1 MPDVAPPC
9 VQREEDVEVPERQR
23 LEDEVE
29 DGRAGAELREAEDAH
44 QAAHARGRR
53 YAGCAQ
59 PRLDVF
65 EQRRAARRG
74 RDMDEQARVALEG
87 VLPDVGAVELAVHP
101 AGGRKRQDHAER
113 DRHEPPGSRDRAG
126 RVQQDQ
132 QPDCR
137 GGQHD
142 GHPQAPQRR
151 RRRTGPGSRPIAETC
166 RARPACTPETSRPCA
181 AKCSRQASAGASS
194 ATARLPA
201 RRCRP
206 VTRDAAA
213 SPAGRR
219 RLRGSLTGRAIAA
232 ARRGRRD
239 RDPVRTDDARWQ
251 RAARRAAPAGPRPG
265 RSARSRT
272 G

>member
-1 MPDVAPPC
+1 MTERRRVELDRGAGARLVHVGKAPAGIVLADVGERAERVELADGSHPAAHAMPNVTPPC

-29 DGRAGAELREAEDAH
+29 DGRAGPELRQAEDAH

-74 RDMDEQARVALEG
+74 RDMDEQARVALES
-87 VLPDVGAVELAVHP
+87 VLSDVGAVELAVHP
-101 AGGRKRQDHAER
+101 AGGGKRQDHAER
-113 DRHEPPGSRDRAG
+113 NRHEPPGRRGRAG

-142 GHPQAPQRR
+142 GHPQAAQRLH
-151 RRRTGPGSRPIAETC
+151 AE
-166 RARPACTPETSRPCA
+166 RARA
-181 AKCSRQASAGASS
+181 
-194 ATARLPA
+194 L
-201 RRCRP
+201 
-206 VTRDAAA
+206 
-213 SPAGRR
+213 
-219 RLRGSLTGRAIAA
+219 
-232 ARRGRRD
+232 
-239 RDPVRTDDARWQ
+239 
-251 RAARRAAPAGPRPG
+251 GPSQKRVELGPPH
-265 RSARSRT
+265 S
-272 G
+272 